1 MADPYQFPDVVHV
14 SSCVTLKL
22 NDIKYLLWKTQF
34 ESLLSS
40 QKLIGFIN
48 GDVEAPAQTCV
59 VVNSDTEVEAQNPQY
74 VVMVLYG
81 PASLLMDV
89 RHSN

>member
-40 QKLIGFIN
+40 QKLVGFIN
-48 GDVEAPAQTCV
+48 GAVEAPAQTRV
-59 VVNSDTEVEAQNPQY
+59 VVNGDTEVR
-74 VVMVLYG
+74 VMVLYR
-81 PASLLMDV
+81 PASPFMDV